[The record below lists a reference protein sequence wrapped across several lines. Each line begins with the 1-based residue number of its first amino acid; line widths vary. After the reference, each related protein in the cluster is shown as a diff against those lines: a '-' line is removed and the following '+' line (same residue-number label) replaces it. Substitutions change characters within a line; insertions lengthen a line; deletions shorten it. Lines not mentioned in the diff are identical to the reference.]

1 MAMTRAQAGL
11 LYRLI
16 QAERRYWLNGC
27 GNPRTRY
34 IPLKSEYER
43 RTARSLVDCGLAS
56 FDDAGKILPDVAL
69 DAGAPY
75 DL

>member
-1 MAMTRAQAGL
+1 MSMSRAQMGL

-27 GNPRTRY
+27 GDPSTRY

-43 RTARSLVDCGLAS
+43 KTARSLVDFGLAS
-56 FDDAGKILPDVAL
+56 FDDASKVLPDIAL
-69 DAGAPY
+69 DAGAPHN
-75 DL
+75 L